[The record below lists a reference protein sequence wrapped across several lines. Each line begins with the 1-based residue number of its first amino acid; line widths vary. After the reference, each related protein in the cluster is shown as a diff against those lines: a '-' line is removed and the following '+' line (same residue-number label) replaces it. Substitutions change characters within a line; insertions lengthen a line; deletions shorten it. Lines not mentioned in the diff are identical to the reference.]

1 MSSRHGWPR
10 SATQKAEYKN
20 GSYYVLT
27 VETTFGDKGA
37 SRIVTIGKRI
47 ESNG

>member
-1 MSSRHGWPR
+1 MNEIRD
-10 SATQKAEYKN
+10 AEYKYKN

-27 VETTFGDKGA
+27 VETTFSDKGA
-37 SRIVTIGKRI
+37 SRVVTIGKRI